1 MYSTP
6 VFWFGVSPFF
16 GYGVL
21 GLNMMKYFPE
31 EILCAAEINLKDLE
45 GLSPFT
51 VESIKTRIQKSVTIA
66 QIMAQNP
73 SLEYDGVVMQPLDGI
88 RGPDPKLLGSKNV
101 GMAFIE
107 KTTPRDP
114 EGVKKFDQIIVGS
127 TWNRD
132 YLRSHGVE
140 NVELVFQGI
149 DPTIFHPAP
158 RANYFKNRFA
168 EFSGGKMEYR
178 KGQDLVVLAFK
189 EFAKRHKDAVLVTQW
204 SSPWPEFAAS
214 LNESGL
220 AEPIRPQEPQFQE
233 SWLKAN
239 GIPPEQFVVL
249 PMVPNYRMG
258 EVVREMDVAIFPNRC
273 EGGTNL
279 VAMECIACGVPTI
292 CSANTGHLDLIR
304 EGWAT
309 PLREQWAI
317 QREGGSD
324 GWGEPDVG
332 EMVEELEMAYRFRDR
347 KPSAEALERGTVSEV
362 WTWERQIA
370 ELHKVMIRS

>member
-1 MYSTP
+1 MSSTP

-16 GYGVL
+16 GYGVYGVNL
-21 GLNMMKYFPE
+21 LRYFPE

-45 GLSPFT
+45 GLCPFT
-51 VESIKTRIQKSVTIA
+51 VESIRPRVQKSVTIA

-73 SLEYDGVVMQPLDGI
+73 TLEYEGVVMQPLDGI
-88 RGPDPKLLGSKNV
+88 RGPDPKLLGAKNV
-101 GMAFIE
+101 GVAFIE
-107 KTTPRDP
+107 KTDPRDS
-114 EGVKKFDQIIVGS
+114 EGVKQFDQIIVGS
-127 TWNRD
+127 SWNQD

-168 EFSGGKMEYR
+168 VFSGGKMEYR

-204 SSPWPEFAAS
+204 SSPWPEFAVS

-249 PMVPNYRMG
+249 SMVPNYRMG
-258 EVVREMDVAIFPNRC
+258 GVLREMDVAIFPNRC

-292 CSANTGHLDLIR
+292 CSANTGHMDLIDR
-304 EGWAT
+304 GWCY
-309 PLREQWAI
+309 PLREQTHIA
-317 QREGGSD
+317 REGGAD
-324 GWGEPDVG
+324 GWGESD
-332 EMVEELEMAYRFRDR
+332 VEEMLC
-347 KPSAEALERGTVSEV
+347 ALERAYARREWDTASRGLGSFLIDGT
-362 WTWERQIA
+362 WTWEQQIA
-370 ELHKVMIRS
+370 ELHRVLIRD